1 MKKVKPKTKMMV
13 REKNLNEYGSSLI
26 QDNSILPININ
37 TPNSSDI
44 INKLLLSQN
53 KWKVEEAHVTALK
66 FYLKCEII

>member
-13 REKNLNEYGSSLI
+13 REKNLNEHGSSLI

-37 TPNSSDI
+37 TPNSNDM

-53 KWKVEEAHVTALK
+53 KWKVEAHVTALK